1 MKKSI
6 FKRIGLIALAVCVA
20 IGSFFVPLK
29 SDKKLNSA
37 HADSTTFDNLVFNG
51 SNLLFARPS
60 YANEPTITSFGEFLG
75 GLSPYLNYSFRIN
88 VTTTGNSY
96 AIKPTINAFS
106 STPTAYFGSGSSD
119 YVGNGVTI
127 FSNGS
132 FSSSYIYQTFE
143 AHLGDDPTYYSSF
156 AFVSDCFIS
165 GSPSFSSDDN
175 PSLIMSSVEIG
186 SYQDFDILGYNSS
199 LTGTA
204 LNVYNWITSHCNG
217 NYNFVCYTDT
227 NSFRYIF
234 FLPTSSIDVLSSYR
248 KYYLLNSMDFS
259 DNQIFNQGYQQ
270 GLADNQ
276 QNIYNNGYNAGYDVG
291 FGQGRQDGIVE
302 ANDYSFTSLISSVI
316 DVPVKTFLGLFTF
329 DFLGVNLADFLL
341 GLLTFCVIIF
351 VIKLLV
357 GGK

>member
-1 MKKSI
+1 MRKI
-6 FKRIGLIALAVCVA
+6 FKNIAIIALAVCVA

-29 SDKKLNSA
+29 SDKKINAA

-60 YANEPTITSFGEFLG
+60 YSTDSTITSFGEFIG
-75 GLSPYLNYSFRIN
+75 GLTYYLNFSFRIT
-88 VTTTGNSY
+88 VATTGNSY

-106 STPTAYFGSGSSD
+106 STPIAYFGSGFSD

-127 FSNGS
+127 FNNGT
-132 FSSSYIYQTFE
+132 FVSSYSYQTFE
-143 AHLGDDPTYYSSF
+143 TYLPDKPTYFSSF

-165 GSPSFSSDDN
+165 GSPSFSSEDN

-186 SYQDFDILGYNSS
+186 SHQDFDILGYNNS

-204 LNVYNWITSHCNG
+204 LNVYNWITTHCNG

-234 FLPTSSIDVLSSYR
+234 FLPTSSDDVLSSYR

-276 QNIYNNGYNAGYDVG
+276 QNIYENGYNAGYDVG
-291 FGQGRQDGIVE
+291 YGRGRINGVAE
-302 ANDYSFTSLISSVI
+302 SNEYSFLGLIGAVVDAPVSILSSLFNF
-316 DVPVKTFLGLFTF
+316 TFLGI
-329 DFLGVNLADFLL
+329 NLWSFITS
-341 GLLTFCVIIF
+341 LLTIALILFVVKIF
-351 VIKLLV
+351 MRR
-357 GGK
+357 